1 MKHNAYSAST
11 ALLISLLS
19 LSGCQSIKKPLSQPT
34 SALEIPEEKISLDTL
49 DLKQCQRN
57 LSALGVL
64 KADNYLA
71 QKKTFGDL
79 MSGASQYA
87 SIRAQVNE
95 HTQNTVDALYH
106 YQVNYQCAEINQT
119 LLAELAKR
127 GGAMK

>member
-1 MKHNAYSAST
+1 MKHNTDSAT
-11 ALLISLLS
+11 AALLISLLL
-19 LSGCQSIKKPLSQPT
+19 LSGCQSIKKPLSQSTP
-34 SALEIPEEKISLDTL
+34 ALEVQDKKISLDTL

-87 SIRAQVNE
+87 SIRAQINE

-127 GGAMK
+127 GGALK